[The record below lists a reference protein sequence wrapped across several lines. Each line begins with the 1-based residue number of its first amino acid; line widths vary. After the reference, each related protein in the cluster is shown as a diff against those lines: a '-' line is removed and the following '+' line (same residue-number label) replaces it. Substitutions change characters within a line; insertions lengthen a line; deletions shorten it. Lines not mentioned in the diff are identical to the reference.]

1 MNGGCPCPIFGR
13 PGVRCMYASMAV
25 EVDGQEIVRIES
37 QLLPPVTGRRLPSF
51 HVVDQIG
58 LLRPA
63 MLSAVAALT
72 KPVGALEDVRS
83 QPLPTP
89 RQIDFCSLCRSGH
102 YEKDDGGRA

>member
-1 MNGGCPCPIFGR
+1 
-13 PGVRCMYASMAV
+13 MAV

-37 QLLPPVTGRRLPSF
+37 QLLSPVTRRPLPPLY
-51 HVVDQIG
+51 VVDQIG

-63 MLSAVAALT
+63 MLSAVRTLT

-89 RQIDFCSLCRSGH
+89 RQIDFCSFC
-102 YEKDDGGRA
+102 